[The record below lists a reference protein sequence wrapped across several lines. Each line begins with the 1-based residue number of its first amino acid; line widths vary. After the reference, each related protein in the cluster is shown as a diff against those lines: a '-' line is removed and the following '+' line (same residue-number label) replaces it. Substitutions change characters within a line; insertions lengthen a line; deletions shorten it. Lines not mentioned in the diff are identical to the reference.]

1 MTSLYSLAFSDQ
13 FNIIYTLST
22 EMVKRTFIVC
32 TRNAQQYK
40 LYTDDV
46 KTINRRIKKSTP
58 KVPPYDADEHFKKWE
73 ENT

>member
-1 MTSLYSLAFSDQ
+1 
-13 FNIIYTLST
+13 
-22 EMVKRTFIVC
+22 MVKRTFIVC